1 MAASVTVEV
10 LTPPVVD
17 HLYFWAIQ
25 VAFPGAGAAHL
36 GLQWNHRHPG
46 FGAAN
51 WGGYAAD
58 GSLLAGTESPLPST
72 PDDPNTRDY
81 PWEPERAY
89 RLRVHRVGEGAWRG
103 EVTDLTTG
111 DATTVRD
118 LMVAASFL
126 GDPMVWSEVFARC
139 DDPSVTVRWSDSEVV
154 TDRGDRFAP
163 TALAV
168 NYQSHAD
175 GGCANTT
182 SVLDD
187 RGGVLQVTN
196 AERHTPQGA
205 TL

>member
-1 MAASVTVEV
+1 M
-10 LTPPVVD
+10 
-17 HLYFWAIQ
+17 
-25 VAFPGAGAAHL
+25 
-36 GLQWNHRHPG
+36 
-46 FGAAN
+46 
-51 WGGYAAD
+51 
-58 GSLLAGTESPLPST
+58 
-72 PDDPNTRDY
+72 
-81 PWEPERAY
+81 
-89 RLRVHRVGEGAWRG
+89 
-103 EVTDLTTG
+103 
-111 DATTVRD
+111 
-118 LMVAASFL
+118 
-126 GDPMVWSEVFARC
+126 
-139 DDPSVTVRWSDSEVV
+139 TVRWSDSEVV